1 MISKVA
7 ISQALDGA
15 LMFLALDENT
25 IVSYLAMSKD
35 LIFKLK
41 LPKDTVVEA
50 LQVIDN
56 ATVLNLES
64 A

>member
-1 MISKVA
+1 
-7 ISQALDGA
+7 
-15 LMFLALDENT
+15 MFLALDENT

>member
-25 IVSYLAMSKD
+25 IISYLAMSRD

-56 ATVLNLES
+56 ASVLNLES

>member
-1 MISKVA
+1 LISKVA

>member
-1 MISKVA
+1 MA

-25 IVSYLAMSKD
+25 IISYLAMSRD

-56 ATVLNLES
+56 ASVLNLES